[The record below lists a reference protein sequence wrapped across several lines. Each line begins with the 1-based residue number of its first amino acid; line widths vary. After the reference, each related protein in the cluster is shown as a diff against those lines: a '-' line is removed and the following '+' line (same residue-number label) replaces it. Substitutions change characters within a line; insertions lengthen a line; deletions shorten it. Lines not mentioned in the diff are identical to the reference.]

1 MPVNDLSPRDR
12 LLRVLARQRVDRPPV
27 LCTGGMMNAAI
38 TEIVTTAGNTLP
50 AAHTNSAMMADLASD
65 VQQSTG
71 FENLGA
77 PFCLTV
83 EAEALGSSV
92 DYGSISCE
100 PKIREEA
107 FDSITSVP
115 LSFSTSLLG
124 NGRINTVAEA
134 ISRLNVRYPDL
145 PVVGNI
151 SGPVSTAASYVEPVA
166 FLKGLRKHRDAAHR
180 LLQHVT
186 DFLIEYAHILCAS
199 GATVITIGDPT
210 ATGEIL
216 GPRMFAEFAVPYL
229 NQLISGIRETGV
241 PAIVHIC
248 GDISSVWDQIPHLE
262 CDSISTD
269 AMVDLSA
276 LKRDYSHLIT
286 MGNVSTFLLQFANP
300 KRVEA
305 RTAAL
310 IRNGID
316 IISPA
321 CGLSTSTA
329 LENIRALTSTVKDCG
344 SSSFLP
350 QSA

>member
-1 MPVNDLSPRDR
+1 VNDLSPRDR

-38 TEIVTTAGNTLP
+38 TEIVTAAGNTLP
-50 AAHTNSAMMADLASD
+50 AAHANPVMMAELASD

-83 EAEALGSSV
+83 EAEALGSTV
-92 DYGSISCE
+92 DYGSNSSE
-100 PKIREEA
+100 PKVRKEA
-107 FDSITSVP
+107 FDSIPSVP
-115 LSFSTSLLG
+115 LGSLSFTSLLG
-124 NGRINTVAEA
+124 TGRINTVAEA
-134 ISRLNVRYPDL
+134 ISRLNVRCPDL

-151 SGPVSTAASYVEPVA
+151 SGPVSTAASFVEPAA
-166 FLKGLRKHRDAAHR
+166 FLKGLRKHRDAAHQ

-216 GPRMFAEFAVPYL
+216 GPRLFAEFAVPYL
-229 NQLISGIRETGV
+229 NQLINGIRETGV

-248 GDISSVWDQIPHLE
+248 GDISSVWDQIPHLLS
-262 CDSISTD
+262 DTISTD

-286 MGNVSTFLLQFANP
+286 MGNVSTFLLQFGNP
-300 KRVEA
+300 GRVEA

-329 LENIRALTSTVKDCG
+329 LDNIRALTATVKDLRPCTL
-344 SSSFLP
+344 LP
-350 QSA
+350 QRA

>member
-1 MPVNDLSPRDR
+1 
-12 LLRVLARQRVDRPPV
+12 
-27 LCTGGMMNAAI
+27 MMNAAI
-38 TEIVTTAGNTLP
+38 TEIVTTVGNTLP
-50 AAHTNSAMMADLASD
+50 AAHSDPAMMADLATD
-65 VQQSTG
+65 VQQCTG

-83 EAEALGSSV
+83 EAEALGSNV
-92 DYGSISCE
+92 DLGTASSE

-115 LSFSTSLLG
+115 LGSFRSLLE

-134 ISRLNVRYPDL
+134 MSRLNSRHPDL

-151 SGPVSTAASYVEPVA
+151 SGPVSTAASLVEPVA

-186 DFLIEYAHILCAS
+186 DFLVDYARILCES

-216 GPRMFAEFAVPYL
+216 GPRLFAEFATPYL
-229 NQLISGIRETGV
+229 NQLIRGIRQTGV

-262 CDSISTD
+262 SDSISTD
-269 AMVDLSA
+269 AMVDLTA
-276 LKRDYSHLIT
+276 LKRDFSHLIT
-286 MGNVSTFLLQFANP
+286 MGNVSTFLLQFGNP
-300 KRVEA
+300 SRVEA
-305 RTAAL
+305 RTAVL

-321 CGLSTSTA
+321 CGLSTSTT
-329 LENIRALTSTVKDCG
+329 LDNIRALTTTVRDCRP
-344 SSSFLP
+344 SSLLP

>member
-1 MPVNDLSPRDR
+1 MNDLSPRDR

-38 TEIVTTAGNTLP
+38 TEIVTTAGDTLP
-50 AAHTNSAMMADLASD
+50 AAHTDPAMMAELASD
-65 VQQSTG
+65 VQRSTG

-83 EAEALGSSV
+83 EAEAFGSTV
-92 DYGSISCE
+92 DYGSVSSE
-100 PKIREEA
+100 PKVRKEA
-107 FDSITSVP
+107 FDSIPTAP
-115 LSFSTSLLG
+115 LGSFMSQLG
-124 NGRINTVAEA
+124 TGRINTVAEA
-134 ISRLNVRYPDL
+134 LSRLNVRCPDL

-151 SGPVSTAASYVEPVA
+151 SGPVSTAASLVEPAA
-166 FLKGLRKHRDAAHR
+166 FLKGLRKYRDAAHQ
-180 LLQHVT
+180 LLQQIT

-216 GPRMFAEFAVPYL
+216 GPRLFAEFAVPYL
-229 NQLISGIRETGV
+229 NQLINGIREAGV

-248 GDISSVWDQIPHLE
+248 GDISSVWDQIPHLL
-262 CDSISTD
+262 CDAISTD
-269 AMVDLSA
+269 AMVDLPA

-286 MGNVSTFLLQFANP
+286 MGNVSTFLLQFGSP
-300 KRVEA
+300 GRVEA

-329 LENIRALTSTVKDCG
+329 LDNIRALTATVKD
-344 SSSFLP
+344 SRPSTLLP
-350 QSA
+350 QGA